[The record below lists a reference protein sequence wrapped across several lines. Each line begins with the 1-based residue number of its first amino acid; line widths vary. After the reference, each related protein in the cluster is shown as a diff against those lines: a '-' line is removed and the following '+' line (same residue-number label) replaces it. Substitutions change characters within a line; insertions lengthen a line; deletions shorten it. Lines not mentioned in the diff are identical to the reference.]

1 MKHLTNIISLTLS
14 TLFLASSTPPGRC
27 QHPQTEVLT
36 SWINYTLFFFFKF
49 VILLGEFLPS
59 QTWLAKQIIDSAFHT
74 VSLGGVA
81 FLTSSKLFPVFL

>member
-1 MKHLTNIISLTLS
+1 MDKLHS
-14 TLFLASSTPPGRC
+14 
-27 QHPQTEVLT
+27 
-36 SWINYTLFFFFKF
+36 FFFFKF